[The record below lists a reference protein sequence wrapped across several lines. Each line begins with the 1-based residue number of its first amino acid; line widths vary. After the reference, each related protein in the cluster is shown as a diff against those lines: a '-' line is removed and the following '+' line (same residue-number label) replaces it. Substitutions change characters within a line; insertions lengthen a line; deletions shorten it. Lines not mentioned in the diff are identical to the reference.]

1 MDRKYAERVELH
13 CHSVYS
19 QEDGVSTVKDIIEFA
34 ADNGMTAVALTDH
47 DSVSGFVE
55 AAHYSSQHENFKMI
69 YGMEAFAVN
78 DLEPSVTGDEKYIK
92 ESPSFHVTFLI
103 MNETGKENL
112 YQLMSDSEEKYKAF
126 KPRMPWSEIQ
136 KNREGLL
143 VGSACEVG
151 ELYLAVM
158 DGESDGVLEEIASR
172 YDYIEVQPAENK
184 LYCVDDDEASYV
196 EGLEYVQ
203 KFDKKVIEI
212 ADRLGKMIVATSD
225 AHFVTQEEAVVR
237 AVLQRHLGYA
247 DDNQLE
253 IYFRTTEE
261 MLGCFSYLGEER
273 AWEIVVENSN
283 KIAEMIDDVTVVYKT
298 GEHYPILNDASGRL
312 RRICFQ
318 KAHEIYGDDIS
329 QKVLDQ
335 LNWELH
341 SLEQSGSDSIML
353 HAKELVDDSGLSPYE
368 FGYRGNLGGMLVA
381 YLCGITCFNPLE
393 AKMLLYP
400 EFMIGLDGDKYLD
413 VDFNFPSEIKEA
425 VWDDCNDLEDI
436 GASFHAGI
444 ITSMNSADADK
455 AIEEYEE
462 YNEVYFEPERRQWI
476 FDRLRNVTRKQLM
489 NPGAMVLIPEDYSV
503 YEFTPLVQLSGKG
516 HWATAISYHDLEN
529 LSRFDILT
537 NKHINMLYALIR
549 KTGVNVENI
558 SLDDD
563 EVEKLFAGLNKEVSL
578 VGIPEFDTEYVREA
592 AKEFGVSDFTDVIQ
606 LSCLMHGTN
615 VWEDNGEDLLHMEGM
630 SKDNIVA
637 SREDIFDCLL
647 ALGFTREDAFMIA
660 EFVRKGKAR
669 PESEKWQGYRKMM
682 TEASVPDWFI
692 LSCEKI
698 RYMFPRAHAYIYALH
713 AWWIAW
719 FKLNYPKE
727 FYDTYLDLLASE
739 NLKEMLSKG
748 REAFEIYK
756 AGYSAAISDSYWGKD
771 IDAVKI
777 EEFLVAEE
785 MLNRLCAK

>member
-1 MDRKYAERVELH
+1 MDRKYTERVELH

-34 ADNGMTAVALTDH
+34 ADNGMPAVALTDH
-47 DSVSGFVE
+47 ASVSGFGE

-69 YGMEAFAVN
+69 YGMEAFVVN

-103 MNETGKENL
+103 VNETGKENL
-112 YQLMSDSEEKYKAF
+112 YQLMSDSEERYKAY
-126 KPRMPWSEIQ
+126 KPRIPWSEIQ

-158 DGESDGVLEEIASR
+158 DGESDEVLEEIASR

-196 EGLEYVQ
+196 EGLEYVHQ
-203 KFDKKVIEI
+203 FDKKVIEI

-329 QKVLDQ
+329 QEVLDQ

-436 GASFHAGI
+436 GAAFHAGI
-444 ITSMNSADADK
+444 ITSMNSADADR

-462 YNEVYFEPERRQWI
+462 YHGVYFEPERRQWI

-606 LSCLMHGTN
+606 LNCLMHGTN
-615 VWEDNGEDLLHMEGM
+615 VWEDNGQDLLHMEGM

-669 PESEKWQGYRKMM
+669 PESEKWQVYRKMM
-682 TEASVPDWFI
+682 IEADAPDWFI
-692 LSCEKI
+692 FSCEKI

-727 FYDTYLDLLASE
+727 FYDTYLDLQASE

-771 IDAVKI
+771 IDAAKI